1 LALTI
6 CGHAALPPAL
16 KITNQMW
23 LSVTCPNPWN
33 PNVDAYQLV
42 DILQLVIFYNDDLGI
57 NAGDLVYVMR
67 QKKRSIFLFMHQ
79 NTPHLP
85 RPPRVHPEKQGSR
98 R

>member
-1 LALTI
+1 
-6 CGHAALPPAL
+6 
-16 KITNQMW
+16 MW

-67 QKKRSIFLFMHQ
+67 QKV
-79 NTPHLP
+79 
-85 RPPRVHPEKQGSR
+85 RVWLVEE
-98 R
+98 

>member
-1 LALTI
+1 MPFMWNSSFDFPRLQEMAIIWHSPYVGMQLS
-6 CGHAALPPAL
+6 PPPL

-67 QKKRSIFLFMHQ
+67 QKV
-79 NTPHLP
+79 
-85 RPPRVHPEKQGSR
+85 RVWLVEE
-98 R
+98 

>member
-1 LALTI
+1 MPNALFGNI
-6 CGHAALPPAL
+6 LQEMAIIWHSPYVGMQLSPPPL

-67 QKKRSIFLFMHQ
+67 QKV
-79 NTPHLP
+79 
-85 RPPRVHPEKQGSR
+85 RVWLVEE
-98 R
+98 